1 MKKYAKY
8 LLEHPLFTGS
18 AVMVFGSNFYNL
30 GQFIYHFLA
39 GRLLGK
45 VYYGDLAVMVSIIGL
60 ISVAQL
66 SFNLTI
72 VKFISSEKG
81 RGAISNLAK
90 WVNWWAIW
98 IGLIF
103 AVSALVLSPF
113 IIDFLNLANP
123 LAFYFL
129 IPALFFFVLLS
140 TGRSILQGLLMFNKY
155 VVSLLVE
162 VMTKITLTIVL
173 IFAGFSIFGATGAIL
188 AGTFAAYLATRL
200 VLSSYLQGERGVKPN
215 VAPLVKYSVPVFIQG
230 LALTSMYSVDLV
242 LVKHFFPPADAGL
255 YAAAAMLGR
264 VVFFSTTP
272 IAHVMFPL
280 VSRRYSHGLP
290 YHNIFYLSVLLVGL
304 AAVAV
309 SLFYFFFPEFAIVIL
324 YGEGFLGGAKLVWWF
339 GAFMGLLS
347 LAMLFTQF
355 YLSVGK
361 TKIVWLF
368 VVTALLQAVLIWFIH
383 PSLLTV
389 IQISIASTAL
399 LVFSLL
405 VYFLYHHGEER

>member
-1 MKKYAKY
+1 
-8 LLEHPLFTGS
+8 
-18 AVMVFGSNFYNL
+18 MVFGSNFYNL
-30 GQFIYHFLA
+30 GQFVYHFLA

-45 VYYGDLAVMVSIIGL
+45 VYYGDLAAMLSIIGL
-60 ISVAQL
+60 ISVAQI

-90 WVNWWAIW
+90 WVHSWAIW
-98 IGLIF
+98 IGLLF
-103 AVSALVLSPF
+103 ALSALILSPF
-113 IIDFLNLANP
+113 IIDFLNLIEP

-129 IPALFFFVLLS
+129 VPTLFFFVLLS
-140 TGRSILQGLLMFNKY
+140 TGRSILQGLLQFNKF
-155 VVSLLVE
+155 VISLLVE
-162 VMTKITLTIVL
+162 VVTKIVLTIGL

-188 AGTFAAYLATRL
+188 VGTLIAYFATRIA
-200 VLSSYLQGERGVKPN
+200 LSPYLNGNRGARPN
-215 VAPLVKYSVPVFIQG
+215 VAPMVKYSLPVFIQG

-280 VSRRYSHGLP
+280 VSRRYSHGSP
-290 YHNIFYLSVLLVGL
+290 YHNIFYLSVLLVSL

-309 SLFYFFFPEFAIVIL
+309 VLFYIFFPEFAIVIL
-324 YGEGFLGGAKLVWWF
+324 YGAGFLGAAGLVWWF
-339 GAFMGLLS
+339 GVFMGLLS

-355 YLSVGK
+355 YLSIGK
-361 TKIVWLF
+361 TKTVWLF
-368 VVTALLQAVLIWFIH
+368 VAAALLQAFLVWFIH
-383 PSLLTV
+383 PNLLTV
-389 IQISIASTAL
+389 IQISIASSAL
-399 LVFSLL
+399 LVLSLL
-405 VYFLYHHGEER
+405 VYFLYHHGKEK

>member
-1 MKKYAKY
+1 MKKYTKY

-72 VKFISSEKG
+72 VKFISSGKG
-81 RGAISNLAK
+81 REAISNLAR

-98 IGLIF
+98 IGLLF
-103 AVSALVLSPF
+103 ALSALVFSPF
-113 IIDFLNLANP
+113 IIDFLNLTEP
-123 LAFYFL
+123 IAFYFL
-129 IPALFFFVLLS
+129 IPTLFFFVLLS

-155 VVSLLVE
+155 VVSLLAE
-162 VMTKITLTIVL
+162 VMTKIILTIVL

-188 AGTFAAYLATRL
+188 AGTLAAYLVTRL
-200 VLSSYLQGERGVKPN
+200 VLSSYLQGKRGAKPN

-242 LVKHFFPPADAGL
+242 LVKHFFPAADAGL

-280 VSRRYSHGLP
+280 VSRRYSHGSP
-290 YHNIFYLSVLLVGL
+290 YHSIFYLSVLLVSL

-309 SLFYFFFPEFAIVIL
+309 VLFYIFFPEFAIMIL
-324 YGEGFLGGAKLVWWF
+324 YGAGFLGAAGLVWWF
-339 GAFMGLLS
+339 GVFMGLLS

-355 YLSVGK
+355 YLSIGK

-368 VVTALLQAVLIWFIH
+368 VVAAVLQAVLIWFIH
-383 PSLLTV
+383 PDLLTV

-399 LVFSLL
+399 LVLSLL
-405 VYFLYHHGEER
+405 VYFLYHHGKEK